1 MQFWILVDGGK
12 TYLGCSSSTKSEP
25 LGCLPVQDG
34 QSCNLVGGLQL
45 STSTKAK
52 KCYCKN
58 DGCNKNLEKFKI
70 NIGGYLTTIVGL
82 IGMIGNCLSFGVL
95 VSIKKKSNIDIIL
108 TSKYLGFHN

>member
-70 NIGGYLTTIVGL
+70 FIGGYLTTIVGL

-108 TSKYLGFHN
+108 TSKYFGFHN